1 VAGNQSPAYFFTELE
16 KINRDGQSTLVMKAT
31 LRRPSGFIL
40 FVLLGMLVVTTCAG
54 GVFLYATR
62 MPDPATA
69 DLRGL
74 LRWLV
79 TRDLSNEDVAVQEQL
94 LARLEAE
101 LRNGFE
107 VTGARD
113 ELTDAQRQALVAN
126 ADVLGRRWFMKQV
139 DRYFAH
145 SDAQRPRYL
154 SEQIDEIERSGIVKT
169 LSAIVAEDDGPPRN
183 IWASLSRRIERWT
196 ARLAPEQ
203 KAKAEQYVAAV
214 QGNLLWR
221 TLRASLGTS
230 S

>member
-1 VAGNQSPAYFFTELE
+1 
-16 KINRDGQSTLVMKAT
+16 MKAT
-31 LRRPSGFIL
+31 IRRPSGFIL
-40 FVLLGMLVVTTCAG
+40 FLLLGVLVVTTCAG

-101 LRNGFE
+101 LRKGFK
-107 VTGARD
+107 VAGARD
-113 ELTDAQRQALVAN
+113 QLTDEQRQALVAN
-126 ADVLGRRWFMKQV
+126 ADLLGRRWFLKQV
-139 DRYFAH
+139 DRYFAN
-145 SDAQRPRYL
+145 SDAQRARFL
-154 SEQIDEIERSGIVKT
+154 SQQIDDIERSGVATT
-169 LSAIVAEDDGPPRN
+169 LSTLLAEDHGSSKSL
-183 IWASLSRRIERWT
+183 WASLSRRVERWT

-221 TLRASLGTS
+221 ALRASLGS
-230 S
+230 SS